1 MDTPCAIQPIS
12 DDNLVAQACGATAPA
27 GALEAGASSPPSGNT
42 GGKLWTVA
50 DPETGEVFLA
60 LPSGGGVP
68 FPPLVH
74 LSESGSHPYAAITDF
89 LNCTFKFSSSEPLEA
104 LFKALFA
111 VLGKKFAPAVDRQ
124 RGLHGYHRS
133 FQLGDSSAIF
143 AIGGQAGTAYLSLPG
158 AACALISDWQSVVS
172 YLRDTLHA
180 NVTRWDGAVDD
191 YTGAHSVNDAV
202 NLFLDGQFT
211 AGGNTPSCN
220 QHGNWIQP
228 DGSGR
233 TFYVGKRKNGKM
245 LRVYEKGMQLGG
257 QWHPWVRWE
266 VELHNKDRIIPWDV
280 LLEPGRFFVGC
291 YPNALSWAQVEMSK
305 IRTLQKQSKISYEH
319 LTAYAAV
326 AYGPLLNVMLEVEG
340 SAEAVLQKL
349 HRQGTPRRLIHPF
362 IDKASEFIEKSLT
375 EATL

>member
-1 MDTPCAIQPIS
+1 MDTPYSIQDFS
-12 DDNLVAQACGATAPA
+12 TRQVGAAAAGVTAPA
-27 GALEAGASSPPSGNT
+27 GAPVDAAPAPPSGNT

-60 LPSGGGVP
+60 LPSGGDVL
-68 FPPLVH
+68 FPPLVP
-74 LSESGSHPYAAITDF
+74 LCETGSHPYAAITDF

-104 LFKALFA
+104 LFKSLFA
-111 VLGKKFAPAVDRQ
+111 VLGKKFAPAVDRR
-124 RGLHGYHRS
+124 RGLHGYNRS

-158 AACALISDWQSVVS
+158 AACALISSWQLVVS

-266 VELHNKDRIIPWDV
+266 VELHNKDRVIPWDV

-291 YPNALSWAQVEMSK
+291 YPNALGWAQLEMSK

-340 SAEAVLQKL
+340 SADAVLQKL
-349 HRQGTPRRLIHPF
+349 HRHGTPRRLIHPF
-362 IDKASEFIEKSLT
+362 IDKPSDFIEKSIS
-375 EATL
+375 EAAL

>member
-1 MDTPCAIQPIS
+1 MDTPYLSHFSSHVPLEAS
-12 DDNLVAQACGATAPA
+12 ACGATAPA
-27 GALEAGASSPPSGNT
+27 GVQQVGAPSPPSGNT
-42 GGKLWTVA
+42 GGKLWTVT
-50 DPETGEVFLA
+50 DPDTGEVFLA
-60 LPSGGGVP
+60 LPSSGDVP

-74 LSESGSHPYAAITDF
+74 LSATASHPYAAITDF
-89 LNCTFKFSSSEPLEA
+89 LNCTFRFSSSEPLEA
-104 LFKALFA
+104 LFKALFD

-124 RGLHGYHRS
+124 RGLHGYQRS

-158 AACALISDWQSVVS
+158 AACALIAHWQPVVS
-172 YLRDTLHA
+172 YLQDTLHA

-191 YTGAHSVNDAV
+191 YSGEHCVDDAV
-202 NLFLDGQFT
+202 ALFLDGQFT

-266 VELHNKDRIIPWDV
+266 VELHNKDRIIPWEV

-291 YPNALSWAQVEMSK
+291 YPNALGWAQVEMSK
-305 IRTLQKQSKISYEH
+305 IRTLQKQSKISYDH
-319 LTAYAAV
+319 LTTCAAV

-340 SAEAVLQKL
+340 SADAVLKKL
-349 HRQGTPRRLIHPF
+349 HRQGSPRRLIHPF
-362 IDKASEFIEKSLT
+362 IDRPSDFIEKSFV
-375 EATL
+375 EAAL

>member
-1 MDTPCAIQPIS
+1 MNTPCAIPSQFNRQP
-12 DDNLVAQACGATAPA
+12 DAACSGASAPA
-27 GALEAGASSPPSGNT
+27 GVPEAVASSPPSGNT

-50 DPETGEVFLA
+50 DPETGEIFLA
-60 LPSGGGVP
+60 LPSGGDAP
-68 FPPLVH
+68 FPPVVQLC
-74 LSESGSHPYAAITDF
+74 ETGSHPYAAITDF
-89 LNCTFKFSSSEPLEA
+89 LNCTFRFSSTEPLEG
-104 LFKALFA
+104 LFKVMFA
-111 VLGKKFAPAVDRQ
+111 VLGEKFAPAVDRQ
-124 RGLHGYHRS
+124 RGLHGYHKS

-158 AACALISDWQSVVS
+158 AACALIADWRPVVS
-172 YLRDTLHA
+172 YLRDTLSA

-191 YTGAHSVNDAV
+191 YSGAHSVNDAV

-211 AGGNTPSCN
+211 SGGNTPSCN

-245 LRVYEKGMQLGG
+245 LRVYEKGMQLGR

-266 VELHNKDRIIPWDV
+266 VELHNKDRIIPWEV

-291 YPNALSWAQVEMSK
+291 YPNALGWAQVEMSK

-340 SAEAVLQKL
+340 SADAVLKKL
-349 HRQGTPRRLIHPF
+349 HRQGIPRRLVHPF
-362 IDKASEFIEKSLT
+362 IDKPSEFIEKSMT
-375 EATL
+375 EAEL

>member
-1 MDTPCAIQPIS
+1 MNTPYVLPTQSNRPLDAACA
-12 DDNLVAQACGATAPA
+12 GATAQA
-27 GALEAGASSPPSGNT
+27 GVPQHGASSPPSGNT

-50 DPETGEVFLA
+50 DPETGEIFLA
-60 LPSGGGVP
+60 LPSGGDVP

-74 LSESGSHPYAAITDF
+74 LCETGSHPYAAITDF
-89 LNCTFKFSSSEPLEA
+89 LNCTFRFSSAEPLEA
-104 LFKALFA
+104 LFKVLFA
-111 VLGKKFAPAVDRQ
+111 VLGEKFAPAVDRQ
-124 RGLHGYHRS
+124 RGLHGYHKS

-158 AACALISDWQSVVS
+158 AACALISDWRPIVS
-172 YLRDTLHA
+172 YLRDTLNA

-191 YTGAHSVNDAV
+191 YSGAHSVNDAV

-211 AGGNTPSCN
+211 SGGNTPSCN

-266 VELHNKDRIIPWDV
+266 VELHNKDRIIPWEV

-291 YPNALSWAQVEMSK
+291 YPNALGWAQVEMSK

-319 LTAYAAV
+319 LTGYAAV

-340 SAEAVLQKL
+340 SADAVLKKL

-362 IDKASEFIEKSLT
+362 IDKPSEFIEKSIT
-375 EATL
+375 EAAL

>member
-1 MDTPCAIQPIS
+1 MNTPYLLPTHFNPLRDAVGS
-12 DDNLVAQACGATAPA
+12 GATAPA
-27 GALEAGASSPPSGNT
+27 GVPEPAASAPPSGNT

-60 LPSGGGVP
+60 LPPGKDVA
-68 FPPLVH
+68 FPALVH
-74 LSESGSHPYAAITDF
+74 LSSGESHPYAAITDF
-89 LNCTFKFSSSEPLEA
+89 LNCTFRFSSSEPLEA
-104 LFKALFA
+104 LFNVLFG
-111 VLGKKFAPAVDRQ
+111 VLGAKFAPAVDRQ
-124 RGLHGYHRS
+124 RGLHGYQRS
-133 FQLGDSSAIF
+133 FQLGDTSAIF

-158 AACALISDWQSVVS
+158 AACALISDWMPVVS
-172 YLRDTLHA
+172 YFRDTLKA
-180 NVTRWDGAVDD
+180 SVTRWDGAVDD
-191 YTGAHSVNDAV
+191 YTGSHSVNDAV
-202 NLFLDGQFT
+202 ELFLSGQFT
-211 AGGNTPSCN
+211 AGGNMPSCN

-266 VELHNKDRIIPWDV
+266 VELHNKDRIIPWEV

-291 YPNALSWAQVEMSK
+291 YPNALRWAQVEMSK

-326 AYGPLLNVMLEVEG
+326 AYGPLLNVMMEVEG
-340 SAEAVLQKL
+340 SADAVLKKL

-362 IDKASEFIEKSLT
+362 IDRPSDFIEKSMA

>member
-1 MDTPCAIQPIS
+1 MDTPYSIPEQFNRQP
-12 DDNLVAQACGATAPA
+12 DAACSGASAPA
-27 GALEAGASSPPSGNT
+27 GVPEAVASSPPSGNT

-50 DPETGEVFLA
+50 DPETGEIFLA
-60 LPSGGGVP
+60 LPSNGDVP

-74 LSESGSHPYAAITDF
+74 ICEIGSHPYAAITDF
-89 LNCTFKFSSSEPLEA
+89 LNCTFKFSSTEPLEA
-104 LFKALFA
+104 LFKVMFA
-111 VLGKKFAPAVDRQ
+111 VLGEKFAPAVDRQ
-124 RGLHGYHRS
+124 RGLHGYDNS

-158 AACALISDWQSVVS
+158 AACALISDWRPVVS
-172 YLRDTLHA
+172 YLRATLNA

-211 AGGNTPSCN
+211 SGGNTPSCN

-257 QWHPWVRWE
+257 HWHPWVRWE
-266 VELHNKDRIIPWDV
+266 VELHNKDRIIPWEV

-291 YPNALSWAQVEMSK
+291 YPKALAWAQVEMSK

-340 SAEAVLQKL
+340 SADAVLKKL
-349 HRQGTPRRLIHPF
+349 HRQGTPRRLVHPF
-362 IDKASEFIEKSLT
+362 IDKPSEFIEKSMA
-375 EATL
+375 EAAL

>member
-1 MDTPCAIQPIS
+1 MSTPSHSFSRSSLEAA
-12 DDNLVAQACGATAPA
+12 DGAVAAPA
-27 GALEAGASSPPSGNT
+27 GTAASVGPLPPSGNT

-60 LPSGGGVP
+60 LPSGGDVP
-68 FPPLVH
+68 FPALVH
-74 LSESGSHPYAAITDF
+74 LCETGSHPYAAITDF

-158 AACALISDWQSVVS
+158 AACALISDWQPVVS
-172 YLRDTLHA
+172 YLRDTLNA

-191 YTGAHSVNDAV
+191 YTGTHSVNDAV
-202 NLFLDGQFT
+202 KLFLDGQFT

-291 YPNALSWAQVEMSK
+291 YPNALGWAQVEMSK
-305 IRTLQKQSKISYEH
+305 IRTLQKQSKISYDH

-340 SAEAVLQKL
+340 SADAVLKKL

-362 IDKASEFIEKSLT
+362 IDKPSEFIERSLT